1 MRKRLPIV
9 IAKVRGL
16 TRRGAKTTSEDEDD
30 DENENDYGFYIH
42 PHLWDWQK
50 ELVSL
55 QAYVLF
61 QALTKVA
68 SNGREGNRV
77 QEVIRL
83 PTP

>member
-1 MRKRLPIV
+1 MGRFVTVPQL
-9 IAKVRGL
+9 
-16 TRRGAKTTSEDEDD
+16 
-30 DENENDYGFYIH
+30 Y
-42 PHLWDWQK
+42 DWQK

-77 QEVIRL
+77 QEA
-83 PTP
+83 